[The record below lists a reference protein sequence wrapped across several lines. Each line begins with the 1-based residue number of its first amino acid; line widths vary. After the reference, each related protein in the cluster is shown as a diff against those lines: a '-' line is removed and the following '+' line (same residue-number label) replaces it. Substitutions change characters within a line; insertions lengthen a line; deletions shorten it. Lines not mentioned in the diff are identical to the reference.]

1 MIDKPPNFPRLRAIY
16 ALSKLSN
23 ALSSDIL
30 TDGSIAERFDIP
42 VSQPIRL
49 SNETVISR
57 SVLFKAFRGAF
68 AGEPITPLVDQDG
81 KSLAV
86 EISID
91 PNGSCL
97 LRVDGKGFRFE
108 HADLLTH
115 DSAR

>member
-81 KSLAV
+81 KSLAQRN
-86 EISID
+86 SINA
-91 PNGSCL
+91 NGSCM
-97 LRVDGKGFRFE
+97 LRRSCKAFRTE
-108 HADLLTH
+108 I
-115 DSAR
+115 